1 MDFDW
6 KKLLGQVA
14 PVLGTAIG
22 GPFGALAGTT
32 IKAVL
37 GLSEDADETAMG
49 KALEKATPD
58 QLAAIKAAD
67 NTFRENMRKLDVD
80 ILKLD
85 ADDRANARLRETNL
99 RDWIP
104 GVLAVLIT
112 GGFFSLLWWLLVYGY
127 PSPAPGTTQESA
139 KEILSIMIGALGA
152 AWTSIVSYYFGSS
165 AGSSKMRETLQQVV
179 AK

>member
-14 PVLGTAIG
+14 PVLGAAIG

-37 GLSEDADETAMG
+37 GLSSEADETELAKAM
-49 KALEKATPD
+49 EKATPD

-85 ADDRANARLRETNL
+85 ADDRANARQRESNL

-104 GVLAVLIT
+104 GTLAVVVTL
-112 GGFFSLLWWLLVYGY
+112 GFFSLLWWLLVKGY
-127 PSPAPGTTQESA
+127 PAAAPEMPRRRARVETDDRLTSRLCRRGTA
-139 KEILSIMIGALGA
+139 H
-152 AWTSIVSYYFGSS
+152 TSCRNPGC
-165 AGSSKMRETLQQVV
+165 A
-179 AK
+179 